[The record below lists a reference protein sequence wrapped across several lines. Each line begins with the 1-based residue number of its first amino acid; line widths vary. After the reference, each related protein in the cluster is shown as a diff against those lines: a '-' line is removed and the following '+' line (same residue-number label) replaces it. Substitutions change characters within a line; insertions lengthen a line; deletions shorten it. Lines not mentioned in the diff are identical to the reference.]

1 MSLKS
6 QKKQKKLFNYIY
18 TLLILQQIEARK
30 EKIETTEIFYI
41 NQMKNEQEKLN
52 KTLAILKKRMKI
64 KDDD

>member
-6 QKKQKKLFNYIY
+6 QKKQKKLFNYIDI
-18 TLLILQQIEARK
+18 LLILQQIEARK